1 MKTAPIA
8 RGELRMRLTRLFPEG
23 LLPAESLEFTFEEF
37 QTFSFRNQTP
47 HFFTVYVGIAA
58 EFAPGS
64 APLRSRAVLFG
75 LLTVI
80 GIKPALIW
88 RRSARRISIFS

>member
-1 MKTAPIA
+1 MKTALIA
-8 RGELRMRLTRLFPEG
+8 RGELRMRLTQLFPEG

-58 EFAPGS
+58 EFASGFGAAQKS
-64 APLRSRAVLFG
+64 RCSVGDNFTFSRSWRAKSLD
-75 LLTVI
+75 
-80 GIKPALIW
+80 
-88 RRSARRISIFS
+88 